1 MEDKLIKQIK
11 TQCPFPLLIYKTHIK
26 YNEVRK
32 ASGIAYILLELI
44 SKQRSNVSFREALL
58 KFGIPIELHSLFGKE
73 LAGLINTEIIQSRY
87 GSAIF
92 ENNKYFGEIKF
103 NEVTLTTKGQKLF
116 KEGAIPTGLE
126 KEKAKDI
133 FFSPVTR
140 KFDVQYNMP
149 YSPLANCFLGEEFL
163 DSVDID
169 ISGLEDYL
177 NANRTKVGLKEE
189 ERLVSFETEEPQ
201 KMNVRTD
208 DNIALNIYPSHIEFT
223 FTSSAEKAFFDKYY
237 SSAIIR
243 QGMIMK
249 DKFKFPMEND
259 NVTSVN
265 IADLHNLS
273 ALYLPNE
280 LIKQAKRPCVIFL
293 HR

>member
-1 MEDKLIKQIK
+1 MQLHGGFRHSVKFLN
-11 TQCPFPLLIYKTHIK
+11 Y
-26 YNEVRK
+26 VV
-32 ASGIAYILLELI
+32 YILLELI

-58 KFGIPIELHSLFGKE
+58 KFGIPIELHGLFGKE

-87 GSAIF
+87 GAALF
-92 ENNKYFGEIKF
+92 ENNRYFGEIKF

-149 YSPLANCFLGEEFL
+149 YSPLSSCFLGEEFL
-163 DSVDID
+163 DNVDID
-169 ISGLEDYL
+169 ISGLEDFL

-189 ERLVSFETEEPQ
+189 ERMTSFETEEPQ
-201 KMNVRTD
+201 KMNVRTE
-208 DNIALNIYPSHIEFT
+208 DNITLNIYPSQIEFT
-223 FTSSAEKAFFDKYY
+223 FASSAEKVFFDKYY

-249 DKFKFPMEND
+249 DKFKFPMEGGR
-259 NVTSVN
+259 SS
-265 IADLHNLS
+265 S
-273 ALYLPNE
+273 AVYVFGVF
-280 LIKQAKRPCVIFL
+280 KRQHACWG
-293 HR
+293 